1 MLDLD
6 QLKKELTAPVKTLKL
21 QAIESALKAEVSS
34 ELLTVLEESLS
45 LEQDPECQLLLQHAI
60 DQNQLKLFEAAAP
73 AFPIDQIIQ
82 LFPTSSLEEQ
92 LNLIESIKVKD
103 IKDARPDI
111 MLPKLL
117 AVTSNQV
124 VASAVVRKFR
134 RFWPESMLGF
144 LEQNIFSKCKSL
156 QLACIKS
163 LVQRFPQ
170 SLKTRLSQIVHV
182 NDPVIRSLAIWSM
195 AKHFPELAAD
205 FMNDCLEK
213 GDRYNRL
220 TALQICSTIDFSLIK
235 QSLLN
240 LVTVEADAEIFKLAC
255 TVLLNNPDREVPF
268 RILGIIFRTT
278 PTKADFLKKF
288 MVSYCGNL
296 ELSGQCDN
304 FADYRARLNDYSRQ
318 LQAQSLVY
326 NLLVSFDNETEDEQ
340 AAILRHLRYNISDRD
355 VRVAVED
362 FIAKCQNA
370 KLKSVLLELLARV
383 VEKPVVPE
391 EQPGDS
397 IALPSIDA
405 IEAVDA
411 VEIVEP
417 AEPARQADVA
427 GAPPLPDV
435 PVVASSQA
443 NQEVQQIKELARAR
457 FSKSPEMMAKIKA
470 VFDNQASSDALVHA
484 ALKAAVYVELGGYSK
499 IAEKHLSLQSD
510 AFVAAGLEYL
520 AKFDWDKFHILVN
533 RYINTESFL
542 IRKVL
547 IGATSKAAPD
557 YAKFLIGHLL
567 ESRDQVRRTHGLEA
581 TVQMDFSFIFP
592 SLVTFLEKEQEAG
605 LIDSCIAIFLA
616 NPKLDSLC
624 AFVDLEA
631 RRPDLKK
638 VLADAQQKMRRL
650 LISSG
655 IAKEK
660 EIDAFLARRAAENA
674 SRKAS
679 MEQAKELVKVKNSI
693 KWQTSVEQTEK
704 FDWQRPAFYGFIAL
718 VISALLMLF
727 VGPSEPVEPK
737 EKKQPGKTEVRKPI
751 AERDS
756 IAPPA
761 VDQVAGLPK
770 PGDQMLMQLQK
781 YYPDNQT
788 WLARDDAGR
797 DLLVVLTE
805 PEVYIETEFIGVE
818 VDEARYT
825 GSGQIV
831 IFAR

>member
-1 MLDLD
+1 MLELD

-21 QAIESALKAEVSS
+21 QAIETALKAEASS

-60 DQNQLKLFEAAAP
+60 DQNQLKLFDAQAP
-73 AFPIDQIIQ
+73 VFPIDQIIQ

-103 IKDARPDI
+103 IKDANPEVT
-111 MLPKLL
+111 LPKLL
-117 AVTSNQV
+117 AVTSNPV

-134 RFWPESMLGF
+134 RFWPEALLGF

-170 SLKTRLSQIVHV
+170 SLKTRLSQIVHI

-240 LVTVEADAEIFKLAC
+240 LLTVETDAEIFRLAC

-278 PTKADFLKKF
+278 PSKADFLKKF

-304 FADYRARLNDYSRQ
+304 FADYKARLNDYSRQ

-340 AAILRHLRYNISDRD
+340 SAILRHLRYNISDRD
-355 VRVAVED
+355 VRTAVES
-362 FIAKCQNA
+362 FIAKCQNE
-370 KLKSVLLELLARV
+370 KLKQVLLELLTKV
-383 VEKPVVPE
+383 VEKPVAPE
-391 EQPGDS
+391 EPAGDT
-397 IALPSIDA
+397 IALPSIEV
-405 IEAVDA
+405 IE
-411 VEIVEP
+411 E
-417 AEPARQADVA
+417 AEPVKEADSARV
-427 GAPPLPDV
+427 PPLPDM
-435 PVVASSQA
+435 PAGPSASA
-443 NQEVQQIKELARAR
+443 DQEARQIKELARAR
-457 FSKSPEMMAKIKA
+457 FSKTPEMLAKIKA
-470 VFDNQASSDALVHA
+470 VFDSSSSSEALVHA
-484 ALKAAVYVELGGYSK
+484 ALKAAIYVELGGYSH
-499 IAEKHLSLQSD
+499 IAEQHLTLSAD

-520 AKFDWDKFHILVN
+520 AKFDWDKFHVLVN

-557 YAKFLIGHLL
+557 YAKFLIKHLL
-567 ESRDQVRRTHGLEA
+567 ESKDLLRRTHGLEA

-592 SLVTFLEKEQEAG
+592 NLVAFLEKEQEAS

-624 AFVDLEA
+624 AFVDLET
-631 RRPDLKK
+631 RRPELKR
-638 VLADAQQKMRRL
+638 VFADAQQKMRKL

-660 EIDAFLARRAAENA
+660 EIEAFLARRSAENA

-679 MEQAKELVKVKNSI
+679 MEQAKELVKIKNSI
-693 KWQTSVEQTEK
+693 KWQTAVEQTDK
-704 FDWQRPAFYGFIAL
+704 FDWQKPAFYGLVALAIA
-718 VISALLMLF
+718 SLLMMIM
-727 VGPSEPVEPK
+727 GPSETVEHKAKPARV
-737 EKKQPGKTEVRKPI
+737 KTEVRK
-751 AERDS
+751 ASAVARDS
-756 IAPPA
+756 IAPPV
-761 VDQVAGLPK
+761 VDQLPGLPK

-781 YYPDNQT
+781 YYADNQT
-788 WLARDDAGR
+788 WLAKDDAGR
-797 DLLVVLTE
+797 DLLVVLIE

-825 GSGQIV
+825 NSGQIV